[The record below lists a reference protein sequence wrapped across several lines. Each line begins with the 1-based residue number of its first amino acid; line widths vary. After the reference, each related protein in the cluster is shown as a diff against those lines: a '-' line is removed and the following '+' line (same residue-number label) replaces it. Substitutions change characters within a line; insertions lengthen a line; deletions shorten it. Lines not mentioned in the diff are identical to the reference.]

1 MVRLQPLSIIL
12 WFSILAVVTPFLV
25 PHHAS
30 QQCRVAKQN
39 TSYDGSSCNVS
50 QQCRVANLNTSYKS
64 NANKHTLYNDGSLI
78 LHANQQ
84 QSTAETKEEEKELT
98 PPIIAEMIE
107 VSFLNSCLQ
116 LSQGYVDV
124 LKLFIVAVK
133 AGYEL
138 FIPLSEL
145 NQLVEDCPV
154 NSAGRDLMKEEKT
167 LRVNWMKVVYELLNA
182 LNPDTNVDSTTND
195 CDEVSD
201 KRIYQVVQAMLDI
214 KKDKE
219 NEEIKTGGEQDATVA
234 ISNLTVEQALECN
247 SILSE
252 LNDSISDPK
261 DKAFFT
267 NDIRVALMTFRVLS
281 EEELCLEGSAGNTN
295 SVPRPPIPGT
305 N

>member
-1 MVRLQPLSIIL
+1 MVRLQPLSNIL
-12 WFSILAVVTPFLV
+12 WFSSLVGVTPFLS
-25 PHHAS
+25 PNLR
-30 QQCRVAKQN
+30 CRVANIN
-39 TSYDGSSCNVS
+39 TSYDGSLILCAN
-50 QQCRVANLNTSYKS
+50 QQQST
-64 NANKHTLYNDGSLI
+64 NKHTSYDRSLI

-84 QSTAETKEEEKELT
+84 QSTAETKEEKELT

-133 AGYEL
+133 SGHEL
-138 FIPLSEL
+138 SISLSVL

-154 NSAGRDLMKEEKT
+154 NSAGRDLMKEEKA
-167 LRVNWMKVVYELLNA
+167 LRIEWMKVVYELLNA
-182 LNPDTNVDSTTND
+182 LNPDTKVDSTTND
-195 CDEVSD
+195 CDEGSD
-201 KRIYQVVQAMLDI
+201 KRISQVVQAMWDI

-219 NEEIKTGGEQDATVA
+219 NEEIKTGGQQDATVA
-234 ISNLTVEQALECN
+234 ISNLTVEQALECS

-252 LNDSISDPK
+252 LNDSISDPM

>member
-12 WFSILAVVTPFLV
+12 LFSTLAGVTPFLA
-25 PHHAS
+25 PLCGS
-30 QQCRVAKQN
+30 QRCRVAKQN
-39 TSYDGSSCNVS
+39 TSYHGS
-50 QQCRVANLNTSYKS
+50 
-64 NANKHTLYNDGSLI
+64 NKHTSYDGSLI

-84 QSTAETKEEEKELT
+84 QSTAETKEEKELT

-133 AGYEL
+133 SGHEL
-138 FIPLSEL
+138 SISLSEL
-145 NQLVEDCPV
+145 NELVEDCPV
-154 NSAGRDLMKEEKT
+154 NSAGRDLMKEEKA
-167 LRVNWMKVVYELLNA
+167 LRVSWMKVVYDLLNA
-182 LNPDTNVDSTTND
+182 LNPDTKVGSSTND
-195 CDEVSD
+195 CDEGSD
-201 KRIYQVVQAMLDI
+201 KRISQVVQAMLDI
-214 KKDKE
+214 KEKKQ
-219 NEEIKTGGEQDATVA
+219 NEEIKTGGQQDATVA
-234 ISNLTVEQALECN
+234 ISNLTVEQALECS
-247 SILSE
+247 SILSD
-252 LNDSISDPK
+252 LNDSISDPM

-295 SVPRPPIPGT
+295 SGDVLPRPPIPGT

>member
-1 MVRLQPLSIIL
+1 MVRLQPLSNIL
-12 WFSILAVVTPFLV
+12 WFSSLVGVTPFLS
-25 PHHAS
+25 PNLRF
-30 QQCRVAKQN
+30 RVANIN
-39 TSYDGSSCNVS
+39 TSYDGSLILCAN
-50 QQCRVANLNTSYKS
+50 QQQST
-64 NANKHTLYNDGSLI
+64 NKHTSYDRSLI

-84 QSTAETKEEEKELT
+84 QSTAETKEEKELT
-98 PPIIAEMIE
+98 PPAIAEMIE

-133 AGYEL
+133 SGHEL
-138 FIPLSEL
+138 SISLSVL

-154 NSAGRDLMKEEKT
+154 NSAGRDLMKEEKA
-167 LRVNWMKVVYELLNA
+167 LRIEWMKVVYDLLNA
-182 LNPDTNVDSTTND
+182 LNPDTKVVDSSTDDDN
-195 CDEVSD
+195 EMSD
-201 KRIYQVVQAMLDI
+201 KRISQVVQAMLDI

-219 NEEIKTGGEQDATVA
+219 NEEVKSGGEQDATVA
-234 ISNLTVEQALECN
+234 ISNLTVEQALECS
-247 SILSE
+247 SILSD
-252 LNDSISDPK
+252 LNDSITDPM

>member
-1 MVRLQPLSIIL
+1 
-12 WFSILAVVTPFLV
+12 
-25 PHHAS
+25 
-30 QQCRVAKQN
+30 
-39 TSYDGSSCNVS
+39 
-50 QQCRVANLNTSYKS
+50 
-64 NANKHTLYNDGSLI
+64 LI

-84 QSTAETKEEEKELT
+84 QSTAETKEEKELT
-98 PPIIAEMIE
+98 PPAIAEMIE

-133 AGYEL
+133 SGHEL
-138 FIPLSEL
+138 SISLSVL

-154 NSAGRDLMKEEKT
+154 NSAGRDLMKEEKA
-167 LRVNWMKVVYELLNA
+167 LRIEWMKVVYDLLNA
-182 LNPDTNVDSTTND
+182 LNPDTKVVDSSTDDDN
-195 CDEVSD
+195 EMSD
-201 KRIYQVVQAMLDI
+201 KRISQVVQAMLDI

-219 NEEIKTGGEQDATVA
+219 NEEVKSGGEQDATVA
-234 ISNLTVEQALECN
+234 ISNLTVEQALECS
-247 SILSE
+247 SILSD
-252 LNDSISDPK
+252 LNDSITDPM